1 MLVQFKY
8 SSEEDSKQVK
18 ESSRRLST
26 FKFYLSLLVLCI
38 LFSFL
43 LLFNCVYHVFWLSHC
58 LLELQK
64 RMNQWITSFI
74 LCYVNGLSSIVSL
87 NVSCMLGHHIWY
99 FNQICTQWELVHF
112 SGYKIEFSKRNEIT
126 WRQGFL
132 LKIKIINLAW

>member
-1 MLVQFKY
+1 MQFKY
-8 SSEEDSKQVK
+8 SSEEHLKQVK

-43 LLFNCVYHVFWLSHC
+43 LLFNCVYHVSWLSHC
-58 LLELQK
+58 LLELQG

-87 NVSCMLGHHIWY
+87 NVSCIFGHLIWC

-112 SGYKIEFSKRNEIT
+112 GGYIIEFSKGNEIT

-132 LKIKIINLAW
+132 LKIKIINLVW

>member
-1 MLVQFKY
+1 MQFKY
-8 SSEEDSKQVK
+8 SSEEHSKQVK

-26 FKFYLSLLVLCI
+26 FKLYLFLLVLCI

-43 LLFNCVYHVFWLSHC
+43 LLFNYVYHVSWLSYY
-58 LLELQK
+58 LLELLG

-87 NVSCMLGHHIWY
+87 NGSCMLGHHIWY

-112 SGYKIEFSKRNEIT
+112 GGYIIEFSKGNEIT
-126 WRQGFL
+126 WRQEFL